1 MKHPFRIGAAAITV
15 FIAFG
20 AATSTPGDSQPN
32 PQPSGSGGGYDHTQ
46 MQLDINMTQAM
57 SAPNAAGPMQNGQ
70 IADSQLLR
78 SRDPGYVQALG
89 QHQAD
94 INRMLGIAP

>member
-1 MKHPFRIGAAAITV
+1 M

-32 PQPSGSGGGYDHTQ
+32 PQPSASSGSYDHAQ
-46 MQLDINMTQAM
+46 IQVDINMTQAM
-57 SAPNAAGPMQNGQ
+57 STPSAAGPMQNGQ
-70 IADSQLLR
+70 IADSQLQR
-78 SRDPGYVQALG
+78 SSDPGYVQALG

-94 INRMLGIAP
+94 INRMIGIAP